1 MKRVWI
7 GRVLSI
13 LVSLL
18 FAFSAAMKLIGGTE
32 MAKGMEHLQLPASM
46 MRPLGILELSCTIVY
61 LVPQT
66 SALGAILLTGY
77 TDGAMLTHL
86 RIGEPI
92 YGHIVIGLV
101 VWLGLYLR
109 RPQLHGVLWP
119 GRSVG

>member
-1 MKRVWI
+1 MKRIWI

-18 FAFSAAMKLIGGTE
+18 FAFGAVMKLI
-32 MAKGMEHLQLPASM
+32 APPDLVKGMERLQLPASM
-46 MRPLGILELSCTIVY
+46 MRPLGILELSCAIVY

-77 TDGAMLTHL
+77 LGGAMLTHL

-101 VWLGLYLR
+101 IWLGLYLR

-119 GRSVG
+119 GRSAG